1 VLCRILA
8 GKFAAQ
14 KPNLRGNLWHEIYL
28 CALMTHTRSLKIYN
42 TLTGKK
48 ENFQPI
54 TPGYVGMYVC
64 GPTVYSDAHLGNCRT
79 YVSFDVIHRYF
90 LLLGYK
96 VRYVRNITD
105 VGHLT
110 DDGEDRMAKG
120 SKIAQLEPME
130 VAQRYTVG
138 FQEMMRV
145 FNTLPPSIEPRAT
158 GHIPEQ
164 IEMVQ
169 TILDRG
175 SAYERNG
182 SVYFNVP
189 KFAADHPGI
198 YGSVSGR
205 VLDDLYSETRE
216 LKSQE
221 EKNHP
226 ADFAIWMK
234 ARPEDL
240 MIWKSPWSV
249 GFPGWHLECSAM
261 STKYLGKTFDIHGGG
276 NDLKFPHHENE
287 VAQNHGA
294 CGCSP
299 ANYWLHTNM
308 LLLYGKKMS
317 KSTGNTISPEEL
329 FTGNSQHVSKGYSPM
344 AVRFFM
350 LMAHYRSPLDITNEG
365 LLAAEKGFKKLME
378 TNKVLQNLPVDAS
391 NYDGSES
398 NTDRAILALIEEAYA
413 GMDDDFNTAIAIAA
427 LSELGGY
434 AHKLANQQLDP
445 TEVSPW
451 VIEKMKAEF
460 QVFISDIF
468 GLKDDSGDAAEDGT
482 VDGLM
487 ELILDLRSEARA
499 QKDWAASDKIRDA
512 LNAVGIQIK
521 DGKEGAAWA
530 KG

>member
-1 VLCRILA
+1 MLQETR
-8 GKFAAQ
+8 K
-14 KPNLRGNLWHEIYL
+14 LR
-28 CALMTHTRSLKIYN
+28 IYN

-48 ENFQPI
+48 DVFEPI

-64 GPTVYSDAHLGNCRT
+64 GPTVYNDAHLGNCRT

-90 LLLGYK
+90 RHIGYK

-120 SKIAQLEPME
+120 SKLAQLEPME
-130 VAQRYTVG
+130 VAQKYTIG
-138 FQEMMRV
+138 FHEMMRIL
-145 FNTLPPSIEPRAT
+145 NTLPPSIEPRAT

-169 TILDRG
+169 DILERG
-175 SAYERNG
+175 LAYERNG

-189 KFAADHPGI
+189 KFAGENPGV

-205 VLDDLYSETRE
+205 VLDDLYAETRE
-216 LKSQE
+216 LKNQD
-221 EKNHP
+221 EKDHP

-234 ARPEDL
+234 GRPQDL
-240 MIWKSPWSV
+240 MVWNSPWSV

-299 ANYWLHTNM
+299 ARTWMHTNM
-308 LLLYGKKMS
+308 LLLNNRKMS
-317 KSTGNTISPEEL
+317 KSDGNTISPAEL
-329 FTGNSQHVSKGYSPM
+329 FSGNSPHTTKAYSPM
-344 AVRFFM
+344 VVRFFM
-350 LMAHYRSPLDITNEG
+350 LMAHYRSTLDITDDA
-365 LLAAEKGFKKLME
+365 LLAAEKGYNKLME
-378 TNKVLQNLPVDAS
+378 TNRLLQAMPVNPGAF
-391 NYDGSES
+391 DGAESED
-398 NTDRAILALIEEAYA
+398 DRAVLNMMEEAYK
-413 GMDDDFNTAIAIAA
+413 GMDDDFNTAMVIASLNEMGSYVHKIANKQLPADA
-427 LSELGGY
+427 L
-434 AHKLANQQLDP
+434 
-445 TEVSPW
+445 SPW
-451 VIEKMKAEF
+451 VLDKMKATF
-460 QVFISDIF
+460 YTFLFDIL
-468 GLKDDSGDAAEDGT
+468 GLLDDTSSAGDSGV

-487 ELILDLRSEARA
+487 NLVLDMRAQARA

-512 LNAVGIQIK
+512 LSAIGIQVK
-521 DGKEGAAWA
+521 DGKEGVTW
-530 KG
+530 GRSL